1 MKTVGLITEYNPFHN
16 GHLYHIERARELT
29 GADRVVIVMSG
40 DYVQRGTP
48 ALLSKHSRAHMAL
61 LNGASAICELPV
73 CYASGSAEFFAQ
85 GAISILEGLGCIDTL
100 CFGSECGELSVLQH
114 IAQLLLSESD
124 TYSHMLQDALKKGHS
139 FPAARHQAL
148 EKLTGDASVSQ
159 ILSEP
164 NNILGIEYLKAL
176 KKQNS
181 RMVPYTLK
189 RDSSGYHDTKLQPQ
203 SSSASAIRNAL
214 RHWEEQPFS
223 RYPADPQQNPQ
234 QTPDGFSELLQN
246 QLPENALRLLRDA
259 WNQSCPI
266 ETNDFSLLLKYRLL
280 CETRRSL
287 CEYQDIS
294 EDLANRIIRNRNQF
308 LNFEQFCQLLKTKEL
323 TYSRISRSLLHIL
336 LSITTED
343 MHAYQDNSCS
353 YARILGFRK
362 EHTDVLRAMKDHAS
376 IPIITKLG
384 KSASLLSPEAS
395 RMLNQTSFA
404 SDLYESVISDKFG
417 IPFTSEQQKQI
428 IRV

>member
-16 GHLYHIERARELT
+16 GHLYHLERARELT

-189 RDSSGYHDTKLQPQ
+189 RDSSG
-203 SSSASAIRNAL
+203 
-214 RHWEEQPFS
+214 
-223 RYPADPQQNPQ
+223 
-234 QTPDGFSELLQN
+234 FSELVQN

-259 WNQSCPI
+259 WNQSWPI

-323 TYSRISRSLLHIL
+323 TYSRISRGLLHIL
-336 LSITTED
+336 LAVKKED
-343 MHAYQDNSCS
+343 MLRYRESSCI
-353 YARILGFRK
+353 YTRILGFRK
-362 EHTDVLRAMKDHAS
+362 ENADVLRQIKENAS
-376 IPIITKLG
+376 IPVITKLG
-384 KSASLLSPEAS
+384 QTDSLLPETI
-395 RMLNQTSFA
+395 RMLDQTTFA
-404 SDLYESVISDKFG
+404 SDLYESVVSDKFG
-417 IPFTSEQQKQI
+417 IPFINEYQKQI
-428 IRV
+428 IHV